1 MFTHDYIAQRLYE
14 DRSDMLCAE
23 AAAHRLA
30 RHAVRW
36 PRFRPSLPWWRR
48 LGLGGLPANLRPA

>member
-1 MFTHDYIAQRLYE
+1 MVTHDYIAQKLYDE
-14 DRSDMLCAE
+14 RSTRLCAE

-48 LGLGGLPANLRPA
+48 LALGGQPHKLRPA